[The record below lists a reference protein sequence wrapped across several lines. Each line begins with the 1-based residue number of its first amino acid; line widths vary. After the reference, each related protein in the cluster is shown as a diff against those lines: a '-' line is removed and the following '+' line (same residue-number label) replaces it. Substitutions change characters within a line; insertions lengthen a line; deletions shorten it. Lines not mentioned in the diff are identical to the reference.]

1 MNERMHEL
9 RQRRA
14 ELLARIEAQRG
25 QVAEIGSSWKGPL
38 ALADRGVSIVRFLR
52 AHPLVLAGVA
62 VLVVLPRRNA
72 VGLFNRA
79 WLVWKGFR
87 YIADLTR
94 RR

>member
-1 MNERMHEL
+1 MNERMHGI

-25 QVAEIGSSWKGPL
+25 QVAGMASSWKGPL
-38 ALADRGVSIVRFLR
+38 ALADQGLSIARFLR

-62 VLVVLPRRNA
+62 MLVVLRRRSA
-72 VGLFNRA
+72 AGLFDRA

-87 YIADLTR
+87 YVADLTR